1 MLPHPLSC
9 LSDMPYFE
17 CLDAV
22 IEKFI
27 EKSTVRGH
35 VTPPTFLIT
44 DWRMVDILI
53 FNCSCLIPLRKMLCC
68 LFVPIKLGVKN
79 NKKKKKKKR
88 PYKLHREKTCFLQS
102 RS

>member
-35 VTPPTFLIT
+35 VTPPIFLIT
-44 DWRMVDILI
+44 DVWLI
-53 FNCSCLIPLRKMLCC
+53 FQ
-68 LFVPIKLGVKN
+68 
-79 NKKKKKKKR
+79 
-88 PYKLHREKTCFLQS
+88 FLTV
-102 RS
+102 RV